1 MIARSAAI
9 PAVVV
14 AATVLLFAALSVP
27 IHAGATTSPA
37 PSPTITTPTT
47 HSYDDSHTDQ
57 QAPGSNPAFW
67 ILGAAAICLVAIATI
82 MLRAGRPART
92 HLARGAHP
100 PDQRPT

>member
-1 MIARSAAI
+1 MMPRSAAM
-9 PAVVV
+9 PVVIA

-27 IHAGATTSPA
+27 IHADATTSPA

-47 HSYDDSHTDQ
+47 HSYDDSHTGQ

-67 ILGAAAICLVAIATI
+67 ILGAAAICLVVIATI

-92 HLARGAHP
+92 HLDRGAHP